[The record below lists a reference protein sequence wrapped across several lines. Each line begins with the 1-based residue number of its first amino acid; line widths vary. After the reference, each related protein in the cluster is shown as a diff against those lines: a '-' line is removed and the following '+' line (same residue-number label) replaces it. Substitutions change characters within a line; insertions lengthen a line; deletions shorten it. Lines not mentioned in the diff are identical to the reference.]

1 MNLIQQNVTQFTPTQ
16 AAQWIQ
22 AKLSELVPDGT
33 LTPKKFLREIQ
44 DIAGLLAG
52 GESNLYQFT
61 HKTFQEY
68 LAAVELSQQNQE
80 AVLIE
85 QFHNPDWEEV
95 ICFYAAL
102 QNATKF
108 VQLALENRTEYA
120 LTLARRIV

>member
-108 VQLALENRTEYA
+108 V
-120 LTLARRIV
+120 